1 MSLCRCRISRPGNQQ
16 VWETGKDPLKGGQ
29 VSPARRAANPLGA
42 GAFLPPPQKKVTSRR
57 GQQSNNAPHTTK
69 LENTSYWSAYSEN
82 GQSTRKPRDAI
93 PLFWTR
99 PRAPGP
105 LPLLRSGHICS
116 ERGHFAVPCRGAEC
130 TACSITNSGYI
141 LTQKCPPGW
150 IVLNKS
156 QLVAFWFPF
165 LQSCPTTL
173 ALPPGAS

>member
-1 MSLCRCRISRPGNQQ
+1 MSLSDLK
-16 VWETGKDPLKGGQ
+16 TGKPASLGNRQGPLEGGTSQ
-29 VSPARRAANPLGA
+29 PGPEGGKPSRSRC
-42 GAFLPPPQKKVTSRR
+42 FSSPPQKKVTSRR

-82 GQSTRKPRDAI
+82 GQSTRKPRDTI
-93 PLFWTR
+93 PLFRTR
-99 PRAPGP
+99 PRAPSP

-130 TACSITNSGYI
+130 TDYSITNSGCI